1 MRNPLDSIRGT
12 LVLGLILVMVG
23 VVYAQLFRAV
33 SGWGALLAVTLL
45 LGVIYFIGEWMVISK
60 R

>member
-1 MRNPLDSIRGT
+1 MRNPLDSITGT
-12 LVLGLILVMVG
+12 LVLGLIFVVVG

-33 SGWGALLAVTLL
+33 SGGEALLVVTLL
-45 LGVIYFIGEWMVISK
+45 LGVIYFIGEWVVISK